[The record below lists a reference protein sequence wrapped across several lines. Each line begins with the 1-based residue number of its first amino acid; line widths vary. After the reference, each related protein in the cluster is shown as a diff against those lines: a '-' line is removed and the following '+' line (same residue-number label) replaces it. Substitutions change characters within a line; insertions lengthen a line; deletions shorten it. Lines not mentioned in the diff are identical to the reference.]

1 MIAELGISLNN
12 FMDALSYNRVKALDY
27 NRNLSISDLVSK
39 TQYTTLAEMHGIVN
53 ASTNDTSIIKK
64 IWNDNYYMKSIIL
77 PYQIENSKAVDQIDK
92 HRYYNYPR
100 VNLFYILNFFRNKE
114 KLAVL
119 RLINNHLLFQYLSFP
134 YKIVSEEVKVF
145 PEDSFEQEQ
154 LFNFLIGGYRFEI
167 HDG

>member
-39 TQYTTLAEMHGIVN
+39 TQYTTLAKMHGIVN

-92 HRYYNYPR
+92 HRYYNYPK
-100 VNLFYILNFFRNKE
+100 VNLFYILNFF
-114 KLAVL
+114 

>member
-64 IWNDNYYMKSIIL
+64 IWNEEIYNKLCDIKN
-77 PYQIENSKAVDQIDK
+77 VDK
-92 HRYYNYPR
+92 NES
-100 VNLFYILNFFRNKE
+100 FFPAYRK
-114 KLAVL
+114 
-119 RLINNHLLFQYLSFP
+119 NN
-134 YKIVSEEVKVF
+134 
-145 PEDSFEQEQ
+145 
-154 LFNFLIGGYRFEI
+154 
-167 HDG
+167 